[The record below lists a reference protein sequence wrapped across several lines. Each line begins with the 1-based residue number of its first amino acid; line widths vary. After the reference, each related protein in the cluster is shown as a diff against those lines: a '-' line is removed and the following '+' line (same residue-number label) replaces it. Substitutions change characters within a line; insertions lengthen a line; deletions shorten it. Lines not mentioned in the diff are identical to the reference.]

1 MNLSQKNFKPSRG
14 FLVILGVLLVI
25 GVVGKPTLK
34 LAKAKYDMYKGSKTI
49 LVASEKEYQQLL
61 ATIKA
66 SQPSKT
72 LTPSVPAEFPISEKI
87 FQTAI
92 SPELLGR
99 NSQYEPYTHN
109 GQLACAWMVNMVIQ
123 KAFNYRIGQNPL
135 YVPSV
140 VEALDSGVGYRI
152 EQSKTKRGD
161 LAIANGTDYE
171 KGLWHI
177 GICATDKCTL
187 VLSNSPSMRR
197 FDWLSDPNF
206 EGSFDHYPGKTTFY
220 RVTKIKLAD

>member
-1 MNLSQKNFKPSRG
+1 MNISQKLFKPSRS
-14 FLVILGVLLVI
+14 FLITLGVLLII
-25 GVVGKPTLK
+25 GVAEKPIIK
-34 LAKAKYDMYKGSKTI
+34 LARAQYDVYKGSTTI
-49 LVASEKEYQQLL
+49 LVASEKEYQGLL
-61 ATIKA
+61 TTIKTQ
-66 SQPSKT
+66 QPNQTLSK
-72 LTPSVPAEFPISEKI
+72 SVTAEFPISEKI

-99 NSQYEPYTHN
+99 SSKYEPYTSN
-109 GQLACAWMVNMVIQ
+109 GQLACAWMVNMVVQ

-140 VEALDSGVGYRI
+140 VEALDNGVGHRI
-152 EQSKTKRGD
+152 EQSQTKRGD

-177 GICATDKCTL
+177 GICANDRCTL
-187 VLSNSPSMRR
+187 VLSNSPSTSR

-206 EGSFDHYPGKTTFY
+206 QGAFDQYPGKTTFY
-220 RVTKIKLAD
+220 RVTKIGL